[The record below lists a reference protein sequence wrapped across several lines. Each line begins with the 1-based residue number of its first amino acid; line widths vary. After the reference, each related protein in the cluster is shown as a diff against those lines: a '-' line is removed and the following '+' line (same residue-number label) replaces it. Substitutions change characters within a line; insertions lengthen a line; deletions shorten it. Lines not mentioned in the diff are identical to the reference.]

1 MQTEATDPFSQF
13 VLFIQSLLP
22 LEFQQYAVYIAIIP
36 FLLILYVIYLIVIR
50 TARLSFRRMELPRE
64 ASTGVIFIVRLL
76 FFGIALTAVLAA
88 TNTVLG
94 ASAVTLGALIGTA
107 VGLAFSRALANLVS
121 GLYLFG
127 ARPFRVGDYIRVGDV
142 EGLVLDVTLNYTR
155 LLMPNYVRQ
164 AVPNSKIIDS
174 QLTNFRIRIDD
185 YVAERGIEWSE
196 ETDTE
201 GRLDFAMRKLKYL
214 TKGDEIH
221 RYTFDILVHKDYPI
235 DEVDKAF
242 NTLCE
247 EWRPTFVER
256 PEFFY
261 ANNENFGVVYT
272 FAVIVKDPK
281 LILTKVADFQT
292 AIAHSLLKLK

>member
-1 MQTEATDPFSQF
+1 MD
-13 VLFIQSLLP
+13 
-22 LEFQQYAVYIAIIP
+22 
-36 FLLILYVIYLIVIR
+36 
-50 TARLSFRRMELPRE
+50 LPRE
-64 ASTGVIFIVRLL
+64 ASTGVIFIIRLL

-94 ASAVTLGALIGTA
+94 ASAVTFGALIGTA
-107 VGLAFSRALANLVS
+107 LGLAFSRALSNLVS

-127 ARPFRVGDYIRVGDV
+127 ARPFRVGDYIRIDDV
-142 EGLVLDVTLNYTR
+142 EGIVLDVTLNYTR
-155 LLMPNYVRQ
+155 LLMPNYVRM

-185 YVAERGIEWSE
+185 YVSERGIEYHDE
-196 ETDTE
+196 VDTDS
-201 GRLDFAMRKLKYL
+201 RIDFAMRKLRYL
-214 TKGDEIH
+214 TKGDEIY

-235 DEVDKAF
+235 DAVDQAF
-242 NTLCE
+242 NALCD
-247 EWRPTFVER
+247 EWRPKFVER

-281 LILTKVADFQT
+281 SILTKVADFQT
-292 AIAHSLLKLK
+292 VIAHSLLSIK